1 MSILV
6 LLPELVV
13 AVAALALVMAV
24 RRRAG
29 RPWLRVGAFL
39 AALVALGLEL
49 WLGAAVGDLPGSVWR
64 QDRFAL
70 FSKVVL
76 LLALL
81 GAVASTTEDGAGLE
95 VPWGRLG
102 LPLAFLT
109 VLGGMVAASATSLVA
124 LWVGLQLASL
134 GAVAAAGL
142 TARDA
147 RSRLLPVAGVA
158 AGLTAVGFG
167 ALGIVTRSLWLSG
180 VQAGLPA
187 SAASFPLAIVVL
199 IALAGVAVPL
209 GLVPFQVLTVE
220 GALGA
225 APVGA
230 GCLGG
235 LLVGGAAIVAARLLA
250 VLNAVAVTWTPW
262 LAILAVATLLLAG
275 LSVIAVRS
283 PRATVAWLGVGQVGW
298 IAAGLATH
306 DLRGSAAALF
316 LLGGTTIAATSAPA
330 LVGTVEVARDLAR
343 LDGHRSGRLLGL
355 GMVVL
360 SLAGVPPLAGF
371 YGEVAVATEL
381 VRSGMIWLL
390 AAALLGWVLSLA
402 GLVGVLHPAY
412 LQAKGDAQ
420 RRRGRGL
427 DLRGWMSGGLL
438 VGGIVLAYGLFAFPL
453 HDLAV
458 QGATALGLP

>member
-1 MSILV
+1 MSIFV
-6 LLPELVV
+6 LLPELL
-13 AVAALALVMAV
+13 VAATTFALLLAV
-24 RRRAG
+24 RLRAG
-29 RPWLRVGAFL
+29 RRWLRLVAFL
-39 AALVALGLEL
+39 AALVSLGLEL
-49 WLGAAVGDLPGSVWR
+49 WLGAAVGSLPGSAWQ

-81 GAVASTTEDGAGLE
+81 GTAASMEDGADLE
-95 VPWGRLG
+95 EPWGRLG

-167 ALGIVTRSLWLSG
+167 GLGIVSRSLWLSA
-180 VQAGLPA
+180 VHAALPA
-187 SAASFPLAIVVL
+187 GSASFPLAIVVL
-199 IALAGVAVPL
+199 IALAGIAVPL

-250 VLNAVAVTWTPW
+250 ALNAVAMTWTPW
-262 LAILAVATLLLAG
+262 MAILAVATLLLAG
-275 LSVIAVRS
+275 LSVVAARS
-283 PRATVAWLGVGQVGW
+283 LRAAVAWLGVGQTGW
-298 IAAGLATH
+298 IVAGLATH

-316 LLGGTTIAATSAPA
+316 LLGGTTIAAASAPA
-330 LVGTVEVARDLAR
+330 LAGTIEMTRDLAR
-343 LDGHRSGRLLGL
+343 LGDLRVGRLLGL
-355 GMVVL
+355 LLVLL

-381 VRSGMIWLL
+381 VRSGMIWML

-402 GLVGVLHPAY
+402 GLVGVLQPIY
-412 LQAKGDAQ
+412 LRLGSEAL
-420 RRRGRGL
+420 RRRGRGPGL
-427 DLRGWMSGGLL
+427 GGWMSGGLL
-438 VGGIVLAYGLFAFPL
+438 VGGLVLAYGLFAFPL